1 MAQLNSLSGGDH
13 WMDKGSLCVLIF
25 QAFYR
30 SVLKGRLSLG
40 LSSTKGFQTQTVV
53 QTINQRL
60 VECVQL
66 YYPFQNVVSLEVWA
80 PWLHF
85 LTSAVDGGIAFWLRA
100 LVPSS
105 DKIRDIDDITWPRRD
120 TYFIFECWWF
130 SQERVQRMSERYH
143 EKIKFVSP
151 SGHVMCCLLSGYWWN
166 IQI

>member
-1 MAQLNSLSGGDH
+1 MRSHISSILPICF
-13 WMDKGSLCVLIF
+13 KGKTFIGIVLHGRF
-25 QAFYR
+25 SNTDCR
-30 SVLKGRLSLG
+30 SDYY
-40 LSSTKGFQTQTVV
+40 
-53 QTINQRL
+53 QRL